1 MKKQDA
7 RKLLR
12 QYNEIYKQMDD
23 VYHSLARHYGLS
35 DSAFW
40 ILYLLR
46 ETDKI
51 STQSDLCSELSLS
64 KQTIHSGLKSLEAN
78 GYLRLEQE
86 EGNRRNKKIIL
97 TEAGERL
104 AEETIDHVLEVDQ
117 KAFELFTD
125 EEASIYLTL
134 FQKHLKQLQEE
145 IKTILQSSNKD
156 L

>member
-86 EGNRRNKKIIL
+86 EGNRRNKKISR
-97 TEAGERL
+97 TFSP
-104 AEETIDHVLEVDQ
+104 D
-117 KAFELFTD
+117 
-125 EEASIYLTL
+125 
-134 FQKHLKQLQEE
+134 
-145 IKTILQSSNKD
+145 
-156 L
+156 

>member
-1 MKKQDA
+1 MKKEDA

-23 VYHSLARHYGLS
+23 VYHTLARHYGLS

-46 ETDKI
+46 ETDKV

-104 AEETIDHVLEVDQ
+104 AEETIDHVLDVDQ

-125 EEASIYLTL
+125 EEAGIYLTL